1 MELFENLTEFK
12 ERIALLDATG
22 VDISYGELIEKSVQ
36 SVEKIPVKSLVFLLC
51 DNDFQS
57 IYFYIGM
64 LNKRIVPLL
73 LAHDMTREQLGRLIS
88 EFKPNFIIGKSEHIR
103 SQFSNELVAEYG
115 IYSVLKMKSQQLE
128 IHSELAL
135 LLTTSGSTGN
145 PSLVCLSRDNLR
157 ANANSIIAGLGITSM
172 DRAVTTLPMNYSYGL
187 SIINTHLITGAT
199 ILLNK
204 LSVAE
209 KNFWD
214 IVDRFK
220 PTSMGGVPYSYEI
233 LARFKPDFFAS
244 KSIRKFTQAGGKLNS
259 DLVKKMVGYCDQ
271 IHGQFNVMYGQTEAT
286 ARMSI
291 AGMDDLKISPSTVG
305 RAILGTSFEIR
316 DDANQVIAQ
325 PGVSG
330 ELIFCGP
337 NVSLGIA
344 NTNSDL
350 GLGDL
355 NKGEL
360 RTGDIAHFDENGLFY
375 IDGRLKRFTKLFGH
389 RISLDDVERF
399 LASKEIECV
408 AFSSNDNLVIA
419 TIDQKISSETQ
430 TQVAEFLSTHISAI
444 KYFKVSEFP
453 RSSSGKLMYKSL
465 EEIYLSG
472 GAK

>member
-1 MELFENLTEFK
+1 MEVFESLTEFK
-12 ERIALLDATG
+12 ERIALLDAAG
-22 VDISYGELIEKSVQ
+22 VEISYGELIDKSIQ
-36 SVEKIPVKSLVFLLC
+36 CVEKIPIKSLVFLLC

-57 IYFYIGM
+57 VYFYIGM
-64 LNKRIVPLL
+64 LNKGIVPLL
-73 LAHDMTREQLGRLIS
+73 LAHDMTREKLGRLLS
-88 EFKPNFIIGKSEHIR
+88 EFEPNFIIGKSEHIQ
-103 SQFSNELVAEYG
+103 SEFSNELIAEYG
-115 IYSVLKMKSQQLE
+115 FYSLLKIKSRQLE
-128 IHSELAL
+128 IHSKIAL

-157 ANANSIIAGLGITSM
+157 ANANSIIAGLGISPM
-172 DRAVTTLPMNYSYGL
+172 DTAITTLPMNYSYGL
-187 SIINTHLITGAT
+187 SIINTHLIAGAT

-204 LSVAE
+204 QSVAE

-214 IVDRFK
+214 VVDRFK

-233 LARFKPDFFAS
+233 LTRFKPDFFAS
-244 KSIRKFTQAGGKLNS
+244 KSIRKFTQAGGKLSS
-259 DLVKKMVGYCDQ
+259 DLVEKMLRYCEQ
-271 IHGQFNVMYGQTEAT
+271 IQGQFNVMYGQTEAT

-316 DDANQVIAQ
+316 DDANQVITQ

-344 NTNSDL
+344 NTFSDL

-360 RTGDIAHFDENGLFY
+360 RTGDIAHFDENGLLY
-375 IDGRLKRFTKLFGH
+375 IDGRLKRFAKLFGH

-408 AFSSNDNLVIA
+408 AFSSFDNLVIA
-419 TIDQKISSETQ
+419 TIDQELTRDTQ
-430 TQVAEFLSTHISAI
+430 TQVAEFLSTPVSAI
-444 KYFKVSEFP
+444 KCFKVSAFP

-472 GAK
+472 DAK